1 MRRAVALTRRT
12 GPSARPPHGRLPS
25 ISRPS
30 RAAMT
35 SSGSIGSWLPE
46 LPTSSARWSRT
57 WTDRSGPTA
66 SSTVTGPSWPGAR
79 SAASS
84 RPSGPGERLRPI
96 WAARK
101 RRASS
106 TCRSRLARRT
116 MYSRLPN
123 ASRLRPSSAPYQ
135 STRRKR
141 SDGATEKRSPRRP
154 VTPAPD
160 RPIASPLPQGVAG
173 PTYGLDEAGFAA
185 GLELLA
191 QGPNVDVDDIRLA
204 QEVVAPNALEDQVA
218 GEHLAGMAHQE
229 LEQLVLAGGQL
240 DPAIAA
246 ADLARAG
253 VELQVG
259 QPKDLRPVRRRSAQ
273 ERPHSGDQLV
283 EDERLGQV

>member
-12 GPSARPPHGRLPS
+12 GPSARPPSSRPPTPASNRTAREARIRIWRTCCRVASTASSVSPTWITPIGRPSADSGFVSSRIVRSPLNGRLAS

-79 SAASS
+79 SADSS
-84 RPSGPGERLRPI
+84 KPSGPGERLRPI

-116 MYSRLPN
+116 MYSKLPK
-123 ASRLRPSSAPYQ
+123 ASRLRPSRAPYQ

-160 RPIASPLPQGVAG
+160 RPILHPS
-173 PTYGLDEAGFAA
+173 
-185 GLELLA
+185 
-191 QGPNVDVDDIRLA
+191 R
-204 QEVVAPNALEDQVA
+204 
-218 GEHLAGMAHQE
+218 
-229 LEQLVLAGGQL
+229 
-240 DPAIAA
+240 
-246 ADLARAG
+246 RA
-253 VELQVG
+253 
-259 QPKDLRPVRRRSAQ
+259 
-273 ERPHSGDQLV
+273 
-283 EDERLGQV
+283 